1 MGDVED
7 GLVIS
12 CKQAKLSKW
21 IGTPTQPE
29 NIRPT
34 LCPAYK
40 LCRGKKMEQNLR
52 KYQPVTAHFETHDI
66 KGSPSQYY

>member
-40 LCRGKKMEQNLR
+40 MGKDKLGAEVEEMTNQ
-52 KYQPVTAHFETHDI
+52 
-66 KGSPSQYY
+66 